1 MLKKILLVI
10 LILLMFGV
18 IAFVILMG
26 QGGKLF
32 QGALYNLRPVYSECR
47 IEGQNFQSSNATDC
61 EEFINRLESGLF
73 PDGEYTVF
81 AKYADSR
88 LPDNVIP
95 VKISD
100 SGKKMECT
108 FLENGYQPEISVYP
122 ATDPLS
128 SEALQEGQE
137 TPLYEQGTVVTVKFS
152 KNGQDYVYDTNICE
166 KSLQATVYS
175 GSKTVLGTA
184 LLDHNGFINSRPLVH
199 ELLINNTPYYT
210 DGDGNNIKE
219 FPAGNLFLTLN
230 FAPEIFFKLTIPCSK
245 EKTSVYIPNIETSS
259 NALIPFDGLNSQFLK
274 TCGSRLYLS
283 LQNTN
288 RADDIQII
296 DDLNLD
302 PEAAKPAYALDLS
315 KIARVTDLNTTFPI
329 SFKISLHLRD
339 RSDSTE
345 IITLG
350 SGLLTVKSY
359 QTGQSGTTTALAGS
373 SGSGVITGQNA
384 TPDNSL
390 IIQEQS
396 GTPDQSTEENRPRVR
411 RTN

>member
-18 IAFVILMG
+18 IAFVIIMG
-26 QGGKLF
+26 QGGKFF

-47 IEGQNFQSSNATDC
+47 IEGQNFQSSDATDC
-61 EEFINRLESGLF
+61 EDFINKLENGLF

-81 AKYADSR
+81 AKYADKR
-88 LPDNVIP
+88 LPDNIIP

-100 SGKKMECT
+100 GGNKMECT

-122 ATDPLS
+122 STDPLS
-128 SEALQEGQE
+128 EEELQENQT
-137 TPLYEQGTVVTVKFS
+137 TPLYEQGTVVSVKFR
-152 KNGQDYVYDTNICE
+152 KNGQNYVYDTNICE
-166 KSLQATVYS
+166 KSLQATIYS
-175 GSKTVLGTA
+175 DDKTVLGTA
-184 LLDHNGFINSRPLVH
+184 LLDHNGFVNSRPLVH
-199 ELLINNTPYYT
+199 ELLINNTPYYS
-210 DGDGNNIKE
+210 DRDGNNVKD
-219 FPAGNLFLTLN
+219 FPAGNLFVAFN
-230 FAPEIFFKLTIPCSK
+230 FAPENFFKLTIPCSK
-245 EKTSVYIPNIETSS
+245 EKISVYIPNIETSS
-259 NALIPFDGLNSQFLK
+259 NTLIPFDGLNRQFLK
-274 TCGSRLYLS
+274 TCGPRLYLS

-302 PEAAKPAYALDLS
+302 PEAEKPAYALDLS
-315 KIARVTDLNTTFPI
+315 RITRVTEQNATFPI

-359 QTGQSGTTTALAGS
+359 QPGQSGTTTALAGS
-373 SGSGVITGQNA
+373 SGSGAITGQNA

-390 IIQEQS
+390 SIQEKS
-396 GTPDQSTEENRPRVR
+396 ATPDQSTEENRPRVR
-411 RTN
+411 RS